1 MAILTLTTNNTD
13 TNVKGGVT
21 GSGTYDAGA
30 SITINATA
38 NDGYTFLSW
47 VDSNGRVVSGDESY
61 TFTINEDTTLQAI
74 FMNNLGNVD
83 IYAYCGA
90 NCKHKVLSAAQQIDL
105 IQEMLANGGKVPT
118 EITLVTP
125 VNEIID
131 QNTGKGLKLFIGTK
145 TEYEEW
151 SGNKSNVF
159 AIITDDKTKE
169 EILSRLD
176 KLDNSMNGILAGTI
190 VVPKS
195 NESKFF
201 NLTPV
206 IDRKLVFDW
215 DTNTT
220 SATLSASSLTDIVL
234 VEAVLVYWMETGEDI
249 VVTDKKYSIFIPRD
263 AYQYIVVK
271 DPDSS
276 EFLELMFSRSSTGTG
291 SGREMFGGGYKE
303 SSSGRIYYLASN
315 RIFNIANVSGETHNL
330 VIDSEGSVSPYLEG
344 YSAKP
349 SGSYVEEVLEGE
361 ELVLTYEVHNEG
373 AVFDGWYI
381 GGEKVSSAEKFKYIM
396 PSFDIRITA
405 KATY

>member
-47 VDSNGRVVSGDESY
+47 LDSNGRVVSGDENY

-90 NCKHKVLSAAQQIDL
+90 NCKHKVLSAAQQIHL
-105 IQEMLANGGKVPT
+105 IQEMLENGGKVPT
-118 EITLVTP
+118 EMTLVTP

-145 TEYEEW
+145 AQYEEW
-151 SGNKSNVF
+151 SGDKSNVF
-159 AIITDDKTKE
+159 AIITDDQTKE

-176 KLDNSMNGILAGTI
+176 ELKNSVNGILNATI

-195 NESKFF
+195 TESKLLD
-201 NLTPV
+201 LTPI
-206 IDRKLVFDW
+206 IDRKFEI
-215 DTNTT
+215 DTPSITM
-220 SATLSASSLTDIVL
+220 SASSVTDIVL
-234 VEAVLVYWMETGEDI
+234 VEAVLISWTNSSATDI
-249 VVTDKKYSIFIPRD
+249 VVSNKTYSIFIPRG

-276 EFLELMFSRSSTGTG
+276 EFLELCFSRTNTGTG
-291 SGREMFGGGYKE
+291 SGEEHFGASYTE
-303 SSSGRIYYLASN
+303 SSSGRRYYLAVN
-315 RIFNIANVSGETHNL
+315 KIFNIANVNGETHTL
-330 VIDSEGSVSPYLEG
+330 TVDRDGAISVYLEG
-344 YSAKP
+344 YPTAMIYSEKIT
-349 SGSYVEEVLEGE
+349 EGE
-361 ELVLTYEVHNEG
+361 KIVLTYSINNTG

-381 GGEKVSSAEKFKYIM
+381 GGEKVSSAEKFEYTM
-396 PSFDIRITA
+396 PSYDIRITA
-405 KATY
+405 KATQ